1 MVGMM
6 GSEHLSS
13 PSGASVPCPHA
24 FWEEG
29 AEAGVWVRICFSF
42 FLIYPKELPIGHL
55 SLPVHLVKTRQQCPS
70 NYDILGVI
78 LTINHYSKTT
88 NAIPICLHKEMVLT
102 SLNSLSNMPGEIKR
116 C

>member
-1 MVGMM
+1 MNIFLPHQEPLFPVLM
-6 GSEHLSS
+6 LSGRRGRGQV
-13 PSGASVPCPHA
+13 SGYASA
-24 FWEEG
+24 SL
-29 AEAGVWVRICFSF
+29 SF
-42 FLIYPKELPIGHL
+42 FPQGTAYRPLESASPRCQ
-55 SLPVHLVKTRQQCPS
+55 TRQQRPS